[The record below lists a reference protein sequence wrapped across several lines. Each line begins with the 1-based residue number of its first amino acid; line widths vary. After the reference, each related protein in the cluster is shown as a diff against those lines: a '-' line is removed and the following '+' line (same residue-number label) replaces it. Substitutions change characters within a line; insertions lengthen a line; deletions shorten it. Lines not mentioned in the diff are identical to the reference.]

1 MHIGVDVIVYSWET
15 VYQSLIYGSVAEPN
29 SHKRTTNTM
38 YKKISYFFVVAV
50 VAIAMSSCRSVAV
63 PKAVNTVH
71 PVGWEELNLTRKDYI
86 ILKTVSADASV
97 SWTETS
103 KRLKISD
110 ENGEFVATFKKE
122 KMKTMFGKE
131 IGFRLDDVKGIV
143 RIGLLKNDYNV
154 DDLGLQAD
162 PYWFSRNMATYRL
175 INAAKMAGADGI
187 IEPIVSTNVEQ
198 IGKKI
203 VFKTTVSGKLIKLKP
218 DGK

>member
-1 MHIGVDVIVYSWET
+1 MRNPAPT
-15 VYQSLIYGSVAEPN
+15 
-29 SHKRTTNTM
+29 KRTNTM
-38 YKKISYFFVVAV
+38 YKKISYLFAIAIVAV
-50 VAIAMSSCRSVAV
+50 AMSSCRSVVV

-86 ILKTVSADASV
+86 ILNTVSADASV
-97 SWTETS
+97 SWSETS

-110 ENGEFVATFKKE
+110 ESGEFVATFKKQ
-122 KMKTMFGKE
+122 KIKTPFGGKS
-131 IGFRLDDVKGIV
+131 IDFSLKDVKGIV
-143 RIGLLKNDYNV
+143 RIGLLKNDYDL

-162 PYWFSRNMATYRL
+162 PFWFSRNIAAYRL

-187 IEPIVSTNVEQ
+187 IEPIVSTNIEQ
-198 IGKKI
+198 IGRKV